1 MIVRRIP
8 MLAVTVAAAVAIG
21 VAARD
26 TPSTTPATF
35 ASVVEPWMPAVPTAK
50 AVTSTWFCP
59 GVPATAAA
67 GTAGDI
73 VVANAGDQPMT
84 GRITFMAGEGQAV
97 EVPVSVA
104 AYQKATVSAA
114 ASVQTPYA
122 AAIVEI
128 DGGGGLVE
136 QRSTQPAGTSVAPC
150 TTETSAHW
158 YFAEGFTADAST
170 EQLVLSN
177 PFDQSVIVDIG
188 FATDEGSREPTEL
201 QGIPIAGRS
210 VLVIDLDSIAARD
223 EAQVAIRIDAT
234 RGTLVAGRAQLYD
247 GGGRRGYS
255 MTLGSPTL
263 RSQWWFANGDKGA
276 GISERFSIYNPTT
289 DAVQVAPL
297 YLGLG
302 DAQVT
307 VDPITV
313 PAGEV
318 ATFTSDT
325 VAGLPDG
332 RHAVVFDTGGAAQS
346 LVVERAITRTIR
358 SAGGDEIPTTSVLLG
373 AVATPTGAVP
383 SAWTLAIGPG
393 EPTEDALV
401 VYNSTGQAG
410 TITVKAVTAG
420 GLQNVPGLEEVALPA
435 AGLTSIALTDPSAID
450 AQLVILSTVP
460 VFVERSLPRE
470 PGAQGRTT
478 MWAVPLM

>member
-1 MIVRRIP
+1 

-21 VAARD
+21 VTARD
-26 TPSTTPATF
+26 TTSAPAPTF
-35 ASVVEPWMPAVPTAK
+35 AAVAEPWMPAVPTVR

-59 GVPATAAA
+59 GVPATGAPD
-67 GTAGDI
+67 TAGDI

-84 GRITFMAGEGQAV
+84 ARITFMAGADQAV
-97 EVPVSVA
+97 EVPLSVP

-114 ASVQTPYA
+114 ASIQAPYVA
-122 AAIVEI
+122 AVVEV

-136 QRSTQPAGTSVAPC
+136 QRATQPAGTSVAPC

-201 QGIPIAGRS
+201 HGIPIASRS

-223 EAQVAIRIDAT
+223 EAQVAIRVDAS

-263 RSQWWFANGDKGA
+263 RSQWWFANGEKGP
-276 GISERFSIYNPTT
+276 GISERFSIYNPTS
-289 DAVQVAPL
+289 DSVQVAPL
-297 YLGLG
+297 YLAIG

-318 ATFTSDT
+318 VTFTSDT

-346 LVVERAITRTIR
+346 LVVERAITRTID
-358 SAGGDEIPTTSVLLG
+358 SIPTTAVLLG
-373 AVATPTGAVP
+373 AVATPAGEVP
-383 SAWTLAIGPG
+383 TAWTLAIGPG
-393 EPTEDALV
+393 EATEDALV

-410 TITVKAVTAG
+410 TITVKAVTAS
-420 GLQNVPGLEEVALPA
+420 GLQNVPGLEEVPLPA
-435 AGLTSIALTDPSAID
+435 AGLATIALTDPSAID
-450 AQLVILSTVP
+450 AQLVVLSTVP
-460 VFVERSLPRE
+460 AFVERSLPRE

-478 MWAVPLM
+478 TWAVPLL

>member
-1 MIVRRIP
+1 VIVRRIP
-8 MLAVTVAAAVAIG
+8 MLAVTVAAAIAIG
-21 VAARD
+21 AAARE
-26 TPSTTPATF
+26 TPSSPTATF
-35 ASVVEPWMPAVPTAK
+35 ASVVEPWMPAVPSAK

-59 GVPATAAA
+59 GVPATGAA

-73 VVANAGDQPMT
+73 VVANAGAGPL
-84 GRITFMAGEGQAV
+84 GARITFMAAEGQAV
-97 EVPVSVA
+97 EVPLSVP

-114 ASVQTPYA
+114 SSVQTPYA
-122 AAIVEI
+122 AAIVEV

-136 QRSTQPAGTSVAPC
+136 QRSTQAAGTSVAPC

-177 PFDQSVIVDIG
+177 PFDQSVIVDLG

-201 QGIPIAGRS
+201 QGIPIAARS

-223 EAQVAIRIDAT
+223 EAQVAIRVDAT

-263 RSQWWFANGDKGA
+263 RSQWWFANGDKGP

-302 DAQVT
+302 ETQVT
-307 VDPITV
+307 VEPTTV

-332 RHAVVFDTGGAAQS
+332 RHAVVFDTGGSAQS
-346 LVVERAITRTIR
+346 LVVERAITRTID
-358 SAGGDEIPTTSVLLG
+358 AIPTTSVLLG
-373 AVATPTGAVP
+373 AVATPSGTVP
-383 SAWTLAIGPG
+383 TAWTLAIGPG

-401 VYNSTGQAG
+401 VYNSTGQPG

-420 GLQNVPGLEEVALPA
+420 GLQNVPGLEEVPLPA
-435 AGLTSIALTDPSAID
+435 AGLASIALTDPSALD

-460 VFVERSLPRE
+460 TFVERSLPRE

-478 MWAVPLM
+478 MWAVPVM

>member
-1 MIVRRIP
+1 VNVRRLP
-8 MLAVTVAAAVAIG
+8 MLAVTVAAAVALG
-21 VAARD
+21 VAAKD
-26 TPSTTPATF
+26 TSSAPTATF
-35 ASVVEPWMPAVPTAK
+35 ASVAEPWMPAVPTAK

-59 GVPATAAA
+59 GVPATGAA
-67 GTAGDI
+67 GTGGDV
-73 VVANAGDQPMT
+73 VVANAGDQPLT

-97 EVPVSVA
+97 EVPLSVPP
-104 AYQKATVSAA
+104 YQKAAVSAA
-114 ASVQTPYA
+114 ASVQGPYV
-122 AAIVEI
+122 AAIVEV

-136 QRSTQPAGTSVAPC
+136 QRSTQEAGTSVAPC

-177 PFDQSVIVDIG
+177 PFEQSVIVDIG
-188 FATDEGSREPTEL
+188 FATDEGSREPPEL
-201 QGIPIAGRS
+201 QGIPIPPRS
-210 VLVIDLDSIAARD
+210 VQVIDLDSIAARD
-223 EAQVAIRIDAT
+223 EAQVAIRVDAS
-234 RGTLVAGRAQLYD
+234 RGTLIAGRAQLYN
-247 GGGRRGYS
+247 GGGRLGYS

-263 RSQWWFANGDKGA
+263 RSQWWFANGSKGA
-276 GISERFSIYNPTT
+276 GTSERYSIYNPTT

-302 DAQVT
+302 ETQVT

-318 ATFTSDT
+318 VTFTSDT

-332 RHAVVFDTGGAAQS
+332 RHAVVFDTGGSAQS
-346 LVVERAITRTIR
+346 LVVERAITRTI
-358 SAGGDEIPTTSVLLG
+358 DDIPTTSVLLG
-373 AVATPTGAVP
+373 AVATPDGQVP
-383 SAWTLAIGPG
+383 SSWTLAIGPG

-410 TITVKAVTAG
+410 TITVKAVTPT

-435 AGLTSIALTDPSAID
+435 AGLASIPLTDPSAID
-450 AQLVILSTVP
+450 AQLVVLSTVP
-460 VFVERSLPRE
+460 AFVERSLPRE

-478 MWAVPLM
+478 TWAVPVM